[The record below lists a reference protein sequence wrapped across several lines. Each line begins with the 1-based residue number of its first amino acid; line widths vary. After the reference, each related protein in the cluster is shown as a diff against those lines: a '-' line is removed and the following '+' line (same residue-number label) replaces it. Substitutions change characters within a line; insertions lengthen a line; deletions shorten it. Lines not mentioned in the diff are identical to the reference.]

1 MADQH
6 RLQWGDLSVEA
17 NRIGDRFDW
26 RILWEPLSASALP
39 LLQSVPSP
47 IDTAWPPFPPL
58 QELAQESHSDTEV
71 LLGVGMA
78 GKSHWSVSVD
88 RRQPPHQPAMVFDF
102 ACRLSGSPA
111 FLGACWMLGEGLHAI
126 PPASLNLPWLLRRNA
141 TTIATLTPDN
151 HTSLR
156 LEGNQVQLIPNLG
169 TGGIQ
174 GTVRWG
180 FRIARPEASQSPNS

>member
-1 MADQH
+1 MADRH
-6 RLQWGDLSVEA
+6 RLQWGDLIVEA
-17 NRIGDRFDW
+17 HRIGDRFDW
-26 RILWEPLSASALP
+26 RITWEPLSTSAVT
-39 LLQSVPSP
+39 LLQSVTSAKETIWPS
-47 IDTAWPPFPPL
+47 FPPL

-88 RRQPPHQPAMVFDF
+88 RRQEPHQPAMVFDF

-111 FLGACWMLGEGLHAI
+111 FLGACWMLGEGLNAM
-126 PPASLNLPWLLRRNA
+126 PPASLDLPLQVRQYE
-141 TTIATLTPDN
+141 TTIVTLTPTN

-156 LEGNQVQLIPNLG
+156 LEGDQVQVIPEPGMGLL
-169 TGGIQ
+169 Q

-180 FRIARPEASQSPNS
+180 FRIARTEASQSPSS